1 MDKQKLTEYAE
12 LLDDIAGNII
22 YNHRLNS
29 GVVNLLRHSVD
40 SNDNYDFVVVD
51 TRDIDSCFSV
61 VNNYNATIK
70 QHLEELS
77 DAIGKVYKLAYG
89 DEMSDTDEWY
99 SPEGNEHGEVPMAL
113 QDGEGIETNDKGLW
127 QETNERLADRYIPG
141 TTVTI
146 RSREDDK

>member
-1 MDKQKLTEYAE
+1 MDKQKLIECAE
-12 LLDDIAGNII
+12 LLDDIAGNIA

-40 SNDNYDFVVVD
+40 GNANYDFEVVD
-51 TRDIDSCFSV
+51 TKDIDSCFSV
-61 VNNYNATIK
+61 VNNYNETIK

-89 DEMSDTDEWY
+89 DEMSDTDGWY
-99 SPEGNEHGEVPMAL
+99 STEGDEHGEVPVAF
-113 QDGEGIETNDKGLW
+113 QDEDRIEIAIDQLWEEEYNFLKGS
-127 QETNERLADRYIPG
+127 APG

-146 RSREDDK
+146 RSREDEK

>member
-40 SNDNYDFVVVD
+40 SNDNYDFVIVD
-51 TRDIDSCFSV
+51 TKDIDSCFSV
-61 VNNYNATIK
+61 VNNYNETIK
-70 QHLEELS
+70 KHLEELS

-89 DEMSDTDEWY
+89 DEMSDTDGWY
-99 SPEGNEHGEVPMAL
+99 STEGDEHGEVPVAF
-113 QDGEGIETNDKGLW
+113 QDGEGIEITSDPLWEEEYNILKGS
-127 QETNERLADRYIPG
+127 APG

-146 RSREDDK
+146 RSREDGK

>member
-1 MDKQKLTEYAE
+1 MDKQKLIECAE
-12 LLDDIAGNII
+12 LLDDIAGNLT

-40 SNDNYDFVVVD
+40 SNDNYDFVIVD

-61 VNNYNATIK
+61 VNNYNETIK

-89 DEMSDTDEWY
+89 NEMSDSNGWE
-99 SPEGNEHGEVPMAL
+99 SPEWDEHGEVPMAF
-113 QDGEGIETNDKGLW
+113 QDGEGIEITSNPLEEDYF
-127 QETNERLADRYIPG
+127 QNMSSTS

>member
-12 LLDDIAGNII
+12 LLDDIAGNIA

-40 SNDNYDFVVVD
+40 SNDNYDFVIVD

-61 VNNYNATIK
+61 VNNYNETIK

-89 DEMSDTDEWY
+89 DEMSDTDGWD
-99 SPEGNEHGEVPMAL
+99 STEGDEHGEVPMAF
-113 QDGEGIETNDKGLW
+113 QDEDRIEIAIDPLWEEEYQSLKGS
-127 QETNERLADRYIPG
+127 APS

>member
-1 MDKQKLTEYAE
+1 MDKQKLTECAE

-40 SNDNYDFVVVD
+40 SNDNYDFVIVD

-61 VNNYNATIK
+61 VNNYNETIK

-77 DAIGKVYKLAYG
+77 DAIGKIYKLAYG
-89 DEMSDTDEWY
+89 DEMSNTDGRD
-99 SPEGNEHGEVPMAL
+99 STEGYEHGEVPMAF
-113 QDGEGIETNDKGLW
+113 QDEDRIEIVVDPLWEEEYNILKGS
-127 QETNERLADRYIPG
+127 ASG

-146 RSREDDK
+146 RSREDEK

>member
-12 LLDDIAGNII
+12 LLDDIAGNIA
-22 YNHRLNS
+22 YTHRLNS

-40 SNDNYDFVVVD
+40 SNDNYDFVIVD

-61 VNNYNATIK
+61 VNNYNETIK

-89 DEMSDTDEWY
+89 DEMSDTDGWY
-99 SPEGNEHGEVPMAL
+99 STEGDEHGEVPVAF
-113 QDGEGIETNDKGLW
+113 QDGEGIEITSDPLWEEEYNILKGS
-127 QETNERLADRYIPG
+127 APG